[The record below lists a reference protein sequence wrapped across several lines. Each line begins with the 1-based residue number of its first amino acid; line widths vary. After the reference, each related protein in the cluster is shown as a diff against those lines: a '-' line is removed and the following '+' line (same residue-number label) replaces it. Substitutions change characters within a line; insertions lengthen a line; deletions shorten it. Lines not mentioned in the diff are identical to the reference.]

1 MFEKR
6 AINKQKQ
13 FGFTLLE
20 IMLVLL
26 LMGMVS
32 VGVVM
37 TFPNNLNSEDQSQWQ
52 ALRFQTLLQFAEDEA
67 LISGQDLGIVFDEK
81 SYQFVVYDYKNEQ
94 WLAVLNEQLV
104 SKVELPD
111 TLKIEY
117 FSSGT
122 LWEDLE
128 TEEQNTFI
136 TDDDLVSIDGEE
148 VAVSLE
154 PVVYVMASG
163 EVTPFYLVFSST
175 DSQADSTPVTV
186 SVAMNGLVTL
196 SELPNG

>member
-1 MFEKR
+1 MFEKKVVNR
-6 AINKQKQ
+6 QKQ
-13 FGFTLLE
+13 SGFTLLE

-37 TFPNNLNSEDQSQWQ
+37 TFPNSINSEQQPQWQ
-52 ALRFQTLLQFAEDEA
+52 ALRFQTLLEFAEDEA

-94 WLAVLNEQLV
+94 WLAVINEQFA
-104 SKVELPD
+104 SKIELPD

-117 FSSGT
+117 FSSER

-128 TEEQNTFI
+128 TQEQSSFI
-136 TDDDLVSIDGEE
+136 TEEDLVSIDGEE
-148 VAVSLE
+148 VTVNFE

-163 EVTPFYLVFSST
+163 EVTPFSLVFSST
-175 DSQADSTPVTV
+175 NSQIESSSVTV
-186 SVAMNGLVTL
+186 SVAMNGVITL
-196 SELPNG
+196 SGLPNG